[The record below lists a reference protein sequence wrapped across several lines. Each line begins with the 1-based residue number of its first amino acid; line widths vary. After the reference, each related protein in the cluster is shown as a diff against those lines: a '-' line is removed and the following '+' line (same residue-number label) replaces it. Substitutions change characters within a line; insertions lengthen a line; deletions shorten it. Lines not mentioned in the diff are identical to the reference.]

1 MQTMLKFGVAYIHYT
16 YIHTYTCVHAYIP
29 TFKHYIH
36 EYVYTHIT
44 PIYTCIV
51 TKHEYI
57 IFVQIYITTCKYVET
72 IVLAIRP
79 IRAILKRQYSYHTH
93 T

>member
-57 IFVQIYITTCKYVET
+57 IFVQICITINTIHTTYINAY
-72 IVLAIRP
+72 
-79 IRAILKRQYSYHTH
+79 ILHTY
-93 T
+93 